1 MSRAG
6 APPGVVDHALILAL
20 PGAALAMMVLT
31 AERLWVVAAFTW
43 WFGLSALPGVSIMA
57 GQTRG
62 RRAALFFLTGLVA
75 LAISCAGNLALLERC
90 GDGCQF
96 E

>member
-1 MSRAG
+1 VR
-6 APPGVVDHALILAL
+6 PPGVLDHALILVL
-20 PGAALAMMVLT
+20 PGAALAMMAVT

-43 WFGLSALPGVSIMA
+43 WFGLSALPGVSIMT

-62 RRAALFFLTGLVA
+62 RRATLFFLTGLVA
-75 LAISCAGNLALLERC
+75 LALSCAGNLALLDRC
-90 GDGCQF
+90 AKACRF